1 MTQVPPVAAIADV
14 LALWGL
20 DGWLTP
26 PLQPVVPADASAM
39 GMARTVRVAYADSG
53 PGFAALYDLL
63 SSDLTGQVVVV
74 ADAHTVPGAVWGEI
88 LSQAAAGSGAVAALV
103 DGSVRDRAEMAAV
116 GMPVY
121 GAASAVVGPAGRAH
135 VVAVDGEV
143 MVGGVTIA
151 AGDTVVIDS
160 AGCVRVRAAEAA
172 AVVAAARQYAAGEE
186 RVVTALVAGEPL
198 SSAYLHKA
206 QVVQAIRR

>member
-1 MTQVPPVAAIADV
+1 
-14 LALWGL
+14 
-20 DGWLTP
+20 
-26 PLQPVVPADASAM
+26 VVPADAPVT
-39 GMARTVRVAYADSG
+39 GTARTVQVAYAESG
-53 PGFAALYDLL
+53 PGFTAMYDLV